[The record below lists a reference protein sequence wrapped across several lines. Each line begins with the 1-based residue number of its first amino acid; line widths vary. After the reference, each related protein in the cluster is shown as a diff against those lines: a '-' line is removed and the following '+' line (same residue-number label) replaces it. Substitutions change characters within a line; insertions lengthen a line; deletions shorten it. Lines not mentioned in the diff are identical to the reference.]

1 MCKYEMHS
9 QLCTWNVKRWYLVK
23 SLFEKESGSYLS
35 VIYIYLYDIYII
47 FGALIY
53 KIIICHT
60 VKYDSGGLPNATFLD
75 NTHEMIIVF
84 VWLCRFRS
92 RILFNVPIICPYD
105 IRYIESKATHCCFVA
120 MIFSSQELFYHL
132 KQLISL

>member
-1 MCKYEMHS
+1 MHMKCQKMISCKQPFWERIRLIIVCHVY
-9 QLCTWNVKRWYLVK
+9 V
-23 SLFEKESGSYLS
+23 
-35 VIYIYLYDIYII
+35 YIYTYKI
-47 FGALIY
+47 FEALIY

-92 RILFNVPIICPYD
+92 RILFNVPIICPYY
-105 IRYIESKATHCCFVA
+105 IRYIESKATHCCFVS

-132 KQLISL
+132 EQLISL